1 MAMKAIT
8 LKLPDTLD
16 HRLAHFARQQRG
28 SSKSAVVHGEC
39 ADKLIVSART
49 SGERRDAEG
58 ITLFLL
64 DANAPGITRR
74 GYQTHDS
81 LRSAEIKLSGVKVRS
96 NDELGKVGKAS
107 PLIREVV
114 DRALAATGAE
124 AVGAMSEA
132 YDVTLDYLKTRKQ
145 FGTSI
150 GSFQALQ
157 HRAVDMLVHLEQ
169 ARSMALYATMM
180 IDNPDAEAR
189 TTAVAAAMLQIRR
202 SGKFIGQQVV
212 QLHGGIGMTHEYKIG
227 HYFKRLTAMESL
239 FGDADHHLGVVSRA
253 GGV

>member
-1 MAMKAIT
+1 MKVVS
-8 LKLPDTLD
+8 PD
-16 HRLAHFARQQRG
+16 RP
-28 SSKSAVVHGEC
+28 VVM
-39 ADKLIVSART
+39 
-49 SGERRDAEG
+49 
-58 ITLFLL
+58 
-64 DANAPGITRR
+64 
-74 GYQTHDS
+74 
-81 LRSAEIKLSGVKVRS
+81 SGVKVRS